1 MGSNHCSPAKS
12 YMSAFYPQGVKH
24 RLKGNILD
32 HSGEEN
38 KDSVC
43 GCFLGHSDRC
53 WPFSQEDSCHRFPD
67 RSYCLNSLVCLESLS
82 NHIFLEH
89 KSPTF
94 ISRHGIEEH
103 NPVFCYSQS
112 WAFELAF
119 SESDPCPKILVT
131 APQRINIT
139 LSQTLSVPAC
149 AFEVRGGKMSSTEPT
164 DIVISKWNVKQG
176 ELGRRSGSGRVGR
189 E

>member
-1 MGSNHCSPAKS
+1 MGSNHCSPANS
-12 YMSAFYPQGVKH
+12 YMSAFYPHRVKH

-43 GCFLGHSDRC
+43 ECFLGHSDRC

-67 RSYCLNSLVCLESLS
+67 TNYCLNSLVCLESLS

-112 WAFELAF
+112 WAFWTCFFWIWPMSKNSGYSSSKDKHNPQSDTF
-119 SESDPCPKILVT
+119 S
-131 APQRINIT
+131 
-139 LSQTLSVPAC
+139 AC
-149 AFEVRGGKMSSTEPT
+149 LCFWGKRWEDVFHWTHRHSHFQMECEAGW
-164 DIVISKWNVKQG
+164 IGQA
-176 ELGRRSGSGRVGR
+176 GRRW
-189 E
+189 